1 MIPNEVLFTD
11 AKGDYTLHDLIRAA
25 RTWTDDPTQQRL
37 LVDRYMHGIIMRRN
51 KLNTVLS

>member
-11 AKGDYTLHDLIRAA
+11 AKGDYTLHDLIKAA